1 MAQVTVTVNGR
12 DYDVACDDGEEER
25 LIKLGATLND
35 RIKKIITVSGQID
48 DARLLVMA
56 SLLLADELSDVY
68 SELDEV
74 RSSDALVNSDET
86 ISLNIEEAAKR
97 IEIIAERIE
106 QA

>member
-86 ISLNIEEAAKR
+86 ISLNIEEATKR

>member
-1 MAQVTVTVNGR
+1 MAQVTITINGR

-48 DARLLVMA
+48 DSRLLVMA
-56 SLLLADELSDVY
+56 ALLLADELSDVY

-74 RSSDALVNSDET
+74 RASDALANSDET
-86 ISLNIEEAAKR
+86 ISLNIEEATKR

>member
-48 DARLLVMA
+48 DSRLLVMA
-56 SLLLADELSDVY
+56 ALLLADELSDVY

-74 RSSDALVNSDET
+74 RASDALANSDET
-86 ISLNIEEAAKR
+86 ISLNIEEATKR

>member
-1 MAQVTVTVNGR
+1 LAQVTITINGR

-48 DARLLVMA
+48 DSRLLVMA
-56 SLLLADELSDVY
+56 ALLLADELSDVY

-74 RSSDALVNSDET
+74 RASDALANSDET
-86 ISLNIEEAAKR
+86 ISLNIEEATKR